1 MSILPWEPEVILH
14 PDTGEQE
21 SICGDHV
28 PLVPVYVPVF
38 SGAQAAQPA
47 ATTRQL
53 YSDRGA
59 GRTHRRHTLYD
70 GNIQSYKVTQVYCN
84 LQGDTKIHHM

>member
-1 MSILPWEPEVILH
+1 MPRVVVTMCHWCR
-14 PDTGEQE
+14 
-21 SICGDHV
+21 CGV
-28 PLVPVYVPVF
+28 TMVPVYVPVF

-70 GNIQSYKVTQVYCN
+70 GNIRSYKVTHVYCN
-84 LQGDTKIHHM
+84 LQCDTKIHHM